1 MSLGDDESGFEEVQ
15 TILDSDLDSF
25 EGEIGELYDEM
36 ERYALTADA
45 MDSSSNYSSE
55 DAEYF
60 RELAVETYK
69 SFSYVMQL
77 KKEEEEE
84 I

>member
-55 DAEYF
+55 DAQYF